1 MLHCLG
7 STQLG
12 VCLPNSCENN
22 DVMEILTPQFLGTI
36 NKVYYVFDHQDVNS
50 TVSWTNGDYAALGIC
65 STLIACIIVGTLIDV
80 SLRHGAGE
88 VIPSSTAIIFQGFSL
103 YTVLRKIV
111 HVGKNT
117 DGLACINGIRF
128 WSMVWVIVGHTYLS
142 ILEMNPFVSNPLKF
156 ADLYASKSMRLIF
169 NATESVDSFFVIGG
183 CLLSY
188 LTLKEVSK
196 QKGGSIKFWIMYY
209 VHR

>member
-1 MLHCLG
+1 M
-7 STQLG
+7 
-12 VCLPNSCENN
+12 CLPNSCEES
-22 DVMEILTPQFLGTI
+22 DVTEVLTSQLLGTI
-36 NKVYYVFDHQDVNS
+36 NKIYYVYDHQDINS
-50 TVSWTNGDYAALGIC
+50 TVTWTNGDYAALAVCMI
-65 STLIACIIVGTLIDV
+65 LLACILIGTLLDI

-88 VIPSSTAIIFQGFSL
+88 FIPSSVAVIFQGFSI

-111 HVGKNT
+111 HVGENT

-142 ILEMNPFVSNPLKF
+142 ILEMNPFISNPLKF
-156 ADLYASKSMRLIF
+156 ADLYADKSMRLIF

-188 LTLKEVSK
+188 LTLKEVTK
-196 QKGGSIKFWIMYY
+196 QKGGSIKFWIMYF